1 MTEPTDRRA
10 VERFAVNADTSC
22 TFFSPVV
29 EDFPAVRI
37 LNLSMEGIGLLV
49 GRPVKPGTL
58 LTVSLSNPARGLT
71 KTVLVR
77 AVHATPQPGGC
88 MVGGVFTTPLTY
100 QELTALVM

>member
-10 VERFAVNADTSC
+10 AERFAVNADTSC

-29 EDFPAVRI
+29 EDFPRVRVVNI
-37 LNLSMEGIGLLV
+37 SMDGIGLLV
-49 GRPVKPGTL
+49 SRTIKPGTL
-58 LTVSLSNPARGLT
+58 LTVTLANPARGLT

-88 MVGGVFTTPLTY
+88 MVGGTFTTPLTY